1 MTMLQAVEAQALP
14 TAPRLGGVSARLQS
28 RVAGLLGPV
37 EAAPPV
43 EYATPVVV
51 YVGSIL
57 LVATT
62 LAAITVNG
70 PSDGLGL
77 AVVSAV
83 IFLMAAASVRPA
95 DIPGQHTYTAT
106 SFLGVGLALALGPA
120 GCLVAALAEASG
132 VLLRFKTGAFRGLFN
147 SSQLFLSTMAAW
159 ATFAAL
165 TRLPLPGILWIGFSG
180 TVAGVSFHLTN
191 YMLVAGIV
199 RVAVGRP
206 VRQTLR
212 VAVNLLPYNI
222 AYGYAAV
229 GFVAMHDRYGPL
241 GFTFSLAPVVALQLF
256 LIVLARATRTHEAQR
271 GQLMRQIVDKSI
283 QVERSYDQT
292 LVALTHALDA
302 RDKETEG
309 HSRRV
314 VEYTR
319 LVAVRLGVQGEELKM
334 LCHGALL
341 HDIGKIGVPDAI
353 LHKPDKL
360 TDEEWEIMRRHP
372 QIGNAMVEEVEY
384 LNEAR
389 RIILHHH
396 ERWDGGG
403 YPHGLKGTQIVLGA
417 RAFAVSD
424 TFDAITQDRP
434 YRRARSFDAAREE
447 IRRHRGTQFDPDAV
461 DAFFSISEE
470 ELRAI
475 AAVRSRIGV
484 DVLAYPGLR
493 LGSTQPEI
501 ERPLPTPRSTTA
513 AGT

>member
-1 MTMLQAVEAQALP
+1 MAQAVEAPSLS
-14 TAPRLGGVSARLQS
+14 TAPKLGGLSARLQS
-28 RVAGLLGPV
+28 WVATLLGPV
-37 EAAPPV
+37 EAPPPV
-43 EYATPVVV
+43 EYTGGVVA
-51 YVGSIL
+51 YVGML
-57 LVATT
+57 FLVATT

-70 PSDGLGL
+70 QSDGAGL
-77 AVVSAV
+77 AVVSVA
-83 IFLMAAASVRPA
+83 IFLMAAASIRTT
-95 DIPGQHTYTAT
+95 DIPGQHTFTAT
-106 SFLGVGLALALGPA
+106 SFLGVGLALTLGPA

-132 VLLRFKTGAFRGLFN
+132 VLMRFKSGAFRCVFN

-159 ATFAAL
+159 ATYVAL
-165 TRLPLPGILWIGFSG
+165 DRLPVRSVLWIGVSG
-180 TVAGVSFHLTN
+180 TAAGLSFHLAN
-191 YMLVAGIV
+191 YLMLSGVI
-199 RVAVGRP
+199 RIAVGRP

-212 VAVNLLPYNI
+212 VGLNLLPYNV

-241 GFTFSLAPVVALQLF
+241 GFTFSLAPVVALQVF

-271 GQLMRQIVDKSI
+271 GQLMRQILEKSI

-319 LVAVRLGVQGEELKM
+319 LVAVRLGVQGDELKM

-341 HDIGKIGVPDAI
+341 HDIGKIGVPDGI
-353 LHKPDKL
+353 LHKPAKL
-360 TDEEWEIMRRHP
+360 TEEEWEVMRRHP
-372 QIGNAMVEEVEY
+372 EIGAAMVEEVEY

-403 YPHGLKGTQIVLGA
+403 YPHGLAGTQIVLGA

-434 YRRARSFDAAREE
+434 YRRAQSFDAAREE
-447 IRRHRGTQFDPDAV
+447 LLRHRGTQFDPDAV
-461 DAFFSISEE
+461 DAFLTIAEK

-484 DVLAYPGLR
+484 DVLAEPGRR
-493 LGSTQPEI
+493 LGMVQPKVEPPI
-501 ERPLPTPRSTTA
+501 PIVSRPA
-513 AGT
+513 A